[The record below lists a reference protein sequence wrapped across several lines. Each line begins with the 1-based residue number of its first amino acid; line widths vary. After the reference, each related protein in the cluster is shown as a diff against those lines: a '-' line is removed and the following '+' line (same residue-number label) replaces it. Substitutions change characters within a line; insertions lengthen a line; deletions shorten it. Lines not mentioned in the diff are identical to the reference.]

1 MEVENVEIIIIDNE
15 EGLKDHGEEAS
26 AKNYRENK
34 ALKGENEEENSD
46 QSSESSDSVKEVFQ
60 VHNKGWYQ
68 QIPCKN
74 NVWCYRLWPSATQ
87 YPPPPLRHYLT
98 RMYLS
103 RARTLRL
110 PVSKPIPTLINPTLW
125 SAIR

>member
-1 MEVENVEIIIIDNE
+1 MGKKLQQN
-15 EGLKDHGEEAS
+15 KH
-26 AKNYRENK
+26 RENK
-34 ALKGENEEENSD
+34 ALEEENKEKNSD
-46 QSSESSDSVKEVFQ
+46 QSSESSDGVEEIFQ
-60 VHNKGWYQ
+60 VVPPNPFHNKKWYQ

-74 NVWCYRLWPSATQ
+74 NGWCYRLWPSATQ
-87 YPPPPLRHYLT
+87 YPPPQLRHDLT